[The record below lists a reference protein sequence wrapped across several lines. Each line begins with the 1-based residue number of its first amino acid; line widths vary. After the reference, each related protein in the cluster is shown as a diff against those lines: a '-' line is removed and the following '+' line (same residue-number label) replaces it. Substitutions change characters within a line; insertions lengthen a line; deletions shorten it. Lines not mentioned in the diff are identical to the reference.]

1 LVADGLEIESQET
14 PMADRPPSGPP
25 CDSDNVFSATHTSGL
40 PQLLTNLG
48 ISLLVTTYQAGKLIA
63 VRAAEGQIWSLMRTF
78 DRPMGLAIK
87 GDRLALGTRYQV
99 WEFHNTPALAARVE
113 PAGRHDALF
122 VPRVSCITGDIL
134 GHEMAW
140 VGEELWIVNTLFS
153 CLSTLHPNYSF
164 LPRWHPPFISA
175 LVAEDR
181 CHLNGLA
188 IVQGTPKYAT
198 ALGTSDSIEG
208 WRPGKASGGVLMEIP
223 SGEVV
228 AAGLSMPHSPRWHDD
243 KLWVLE
249 GGTGSLAVVDLS
261 TGRRDTVAALDGF
274 CRGLAF
280 YQSFAFVGLSKIR
293 ESAMFG
299 GIPIM
304 SRWNELRCGIAVVD
318 LNAGRVIE
326 LMEFQTGVEEVFAV
340 EVLDGTR
347 FPEVIGFQ
355 EETIRRTFLLAP

>member
-1 LVADGLEIESQET
+1 
-14 PMADRPPSGPP
+14 MADRPPSALA
-25 CDSDNVFSATHTSGL
+25 SASENVFSATHTRGL
-40 PQLLTNLG
+40 PQLLTDLG
-48 ISLLVTTYQAGKLIA
+48 VSLLVTTYQAGKLIA
-63 VRAAEGQIWSLMRTF
+63 VRAAEGQIWSLLRTF

-87 GDRLALGTRYQV
+87 GNGQFALGTRYQV
-99 WEFHNTPALAARVE
+99 WEFRNAPSLAARVE

-122 VPRVSCITGDIL
+122 VPRISCITGDIL

-140 VGEELWIVNTLFS
+140 IDEELWIVNTLFS
-153 CLSTLHPNYSF
+153 CMCTLHPDYSF
-164 LPRWHPPFISA
+164 LPRWHPPFITA

-188 IVQGTPKYAT
+188 IVGGAPKYAT
-198 ALGTSDSIEG
+198 ALGKSDSIEG
-208 WRPGKASGGVLMEIP
+208 WRPGKASGGVLMDIP
-223 SGEVV
+223 TGEVV
-228 AAGLSMPHSPRWHDD
+228 ATGLSMPHSPRWHDG

-249 GGTGSLAVVDLS
+249 GGTGSLAVVDPS
-261 TGRRDTVAALDGF
+261 TGRRDTVVAVDGF

-280 YQSFAFVGLSKIR
+280 HRTFAFVGLSKIR

-326 LMEFQTGVEEVFAV
+326 SMEFQTGVEEVFAV
-340 EVLDGTR
+340 EVLDGIR
-347 FPEVIGFQ
+347 FPEIIGFQ
-355 EETIRRTFLLAP
+355 EETIRRTFVLPS